1 MLKIISTVSKA
12 AAMLLV
18 FAACNQSSKKTIVE
32 TSDKDTVELCVGDYQ
47 TPEQAKEQLA
57 RFAAS
62 YSNVEEW
69 ERRAETVRQGF
80 IRGAELDKIPAS
92 YRDAPFE
99 QITGATHK
107 MNGYTITNIAII
119 GMPGHY
125 IAGNLYKPEKIK
137 GKAPIILSP
146 HGHAMTPDD
155 YGRFRTSE
163 QVRCGMFARMG
174 AVVFAYDMIGFGE
187 STDYKHTDPK
197 ALKIQTFNSMRVL
210 DYLCSLDFTDSAKV
224 GVTGSSGGGT
234 QTLYLS
240 VVDPRV
246 TVMIPVVMTS
256 SYFFGGCS
264 CESGM
269 PVHKSKTHETN
280 NVDLA
285 ALFAPKPALFISDGH
300 DWPANFPHIGFPYIR
315 NVYKLYGAEKKV
327 ENVHLPDEFHDYGPS
342 KREAAYKF
350 FARYLRLDYNAI
362 LDKNKKADES
372 KIKLLN
378 INDMKVFPGKPIV
391 FMKGWSYEWS
401 DVFVEEMRVWKEK
414 NAMAR

>member
-1 MLKIISTVSKA
+1 MVMLFLNT
-12 AAMLLV
+12 
-18 FAACNQSSKKTIVE
+18 ACNVTQKETPVVKT
-32 TSDKDTVELCVGDYQ
+32 KDTVELCVGDYQ
-47 TPEQAKEQLA
+47 TPEQAEEQLA
-57 RFAAS
+57 RFASA
-62 YSNVEEW
+62 YSDVAGW
-69 ERRAETVRQGF
+69 EKRAAAVRRGF
-80 IRGAELDKIPAS
+80 ITGAQLDSVLPV
-92 YRDAPFE
+92 YRNAPFE
-99 QITGATHK
+99 PVIGETHK
-107 MNGYTITNIAII
+107 MNGYTITNIAIT

-125 IAGNLYKPEKIK
+125 IAGNLYKPERLK

-146 HGHAMTPDD
+146 HGHAMAPDN

-163 QVRCGMFARMG
+163 QIRCGMFAKMG

-197 ALKIQTFNSMRVL
+197 ALQIQTFNSVRVL
-210 DYLCSLDFTDSAKV
+210 DYLCSLDYTDTTRI
-224 GVTGSSGGGT
+224 GITGSSGGGT

-300 DWPANFPHIGFPYIR
+300 DWTANFPKIGFPYIK
-315 NVYKLYGAEKKV
+315 NVYRLYNAEKSV

-342 KREAAYKF
+342 KRMAAYSF
-350 FARYLRLDYNAI
+350 FAKHLNLDYSAI
-362 LDKNKKADES
+362 LNGDKEVDES
-372 KIKLLN
+372 VIHLLN
-378 INDMKVFPGKPIV
+378 INDLKAFPGKPVV

-401 DVFVEEMRVWKEK
+401 NVFLEEMKVWKEK
-414 NAMAR
+414 QEMKELSN